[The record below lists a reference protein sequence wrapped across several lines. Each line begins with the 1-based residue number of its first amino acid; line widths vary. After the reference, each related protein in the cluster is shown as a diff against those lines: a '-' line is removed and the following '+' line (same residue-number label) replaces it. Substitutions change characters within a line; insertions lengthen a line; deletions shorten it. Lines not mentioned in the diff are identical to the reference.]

1 MFAGLLPDTDYH
13 FYVRVK
19 EGRNTEVSEMSGVLD
34 ARTKTASE
42 SADPDKPN
50 PDDPNPDKP
59 NPDEPNPD
67 NPTPS
72 KPGTSSGSS
81 DDSGDSGEPASTT
94 RSHSDGTWK
103 KDQNG
108 WWYELPGGRYVSGS
122 YVTDPI
128 SGVRSEQVAWRRID
142 GAWWA
147 FGGDGYLKTGWI
159 WDAAIGKWYY
169 VDEKRG
175 MLTGWYQD
183 PQDGRWYYLDLTTG
197 EMLTGWRQIP
207 GWGYM
212 YLNPFAEAQTWF
224 YDEASGMWIYDT
236 ENTRRPYGSLYMN
249 EKTPDGYFVDE
260 NGVWKE
266 N

>member
-1 MFAGLLPDTDYH
+1 M
-13 FYVRVK
+13 
-19 EGRNTEVSEMSGVLD
+19 
-34 ARTKTASE
+34 
-42 SADPDKPN
+42 
-50 PDDPNPDKP
+50 
-59 NPDEPNPD
+59 
-67 NPTPS
+67 
-72 KPGTSSGSS
+72 
-81 DDSGDSGEPASTT
+81 
-94 RSHSDGTWK
+94 
-103 KDQNG
+103 
-108 WWYELPGGRYVSGS
+108 
-122 YVTDPI
+122 TDPI

-175 MLTGWYQD
+175 MLTGWYLD
-183 PQDGRWYYLDLTTG
+183 PQDGRWYYLDLATG
-197 EMLTGWRQIP
+197 EMLTGWQLIP

-212 YLNPFAEAQTWF
+212 YLNPFAEAKTWF